1 MGGPLG
7 TCNFFFPSSQFALQ
21 RYLVASNGQPEAAA
35 GALGARSPLARPSIR
50 TEMVPIAVLNNTF
63 IVNGDFLLALTS
75 EDATSPTECHVV
87 KAVSVQ
93 ELVVVW

>member
-1 MGGPLG
+1 
-7 TCNFFFPSSQFALQ
+7 
-21 RYLVASNGQPEAAA
+21 
-35 GALGARSPLARPSIR
+35 
-50 TEMVPIAVLNNTF
+50 MVPIAVLNNTF